1 MNKLIIELD
10 KLYFNEYLSDRW
22 TNESLEEKF
31 GKEYKKF
38 EYAYCGDE
46 HYILKKKGY
55 EETVLVKAKDS
66 TEALNKILNM
76 IRG

>member
-1 MNKLIIELD
+1 MENKIQVIRLEDAIEIAIML
-10 KLYFNEYLSDRW
+10 LGEY
-22 TNESLEEKF
+22 
-31 GKEYKKF
+31 

-55 EETVLVKAKDS
+55 EETILVKAKDS